1 MKLTVIYRQWLTWP
15 QLFGA
20 SDDSAGGYILA
31 YMFYVLWAVSFGT
44 LAAVLVRMFA
54 PYASGGGIPEVSKR
68 HRIYWC
74 IIFIGASYFHQLPIP
89 RSVFQIKTILS
100 GFIIRGF
107 LGKWTLLIKSIGIM
121 LAVAAGL
128 SLGKEGPMVHIAIC
142 LGENLNRDSLSGEL
156 IIISMQET
164 FSRIYFRS
172 TEGTKRKNVKFY
184 LPLLPPVYPWLLELL
199 SVVFFSA

>member
-1 MKLTVIYRQWLTWP
+1 MMNFVSLMQWLSWSR
-15 QLFGA
+15 LLGA

-31 YMFYVLWAVSFGT
+31 YLFYVLWAVSFGA

-54 PYASGGGIPEVSKR
+54 PYASGGGIPE
-68 HRIYWC
+68 
-74 IIFIGASYFHQLPIP
+74 
-89 RSVFQIKTILS
+89 IKTILS

-142 LGENLNRDSLSGEL
+142 LGNDHVNPHR
-156 IIISMQET
+156 
-164 FSRIYFRS
+164 YC
-172 TEGTKRKNVKFY
+172 
-184 LPLLPPVYPWLLELL
+184 
-199 SVVFFSA
+199 